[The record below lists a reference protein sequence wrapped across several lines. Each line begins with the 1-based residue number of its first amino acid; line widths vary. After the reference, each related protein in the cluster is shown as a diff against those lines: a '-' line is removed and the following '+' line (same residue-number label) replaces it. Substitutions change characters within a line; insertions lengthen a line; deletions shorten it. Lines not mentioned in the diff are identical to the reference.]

1 MVSEREEEENIAN
14 LSCMSLS
21 LLLFFSSLLSLR
33 LQWALLGC
41 RPSGS
46 LLLFFLFSFWRHHPV
61 ILFFWIKSIFPYG
74 HFHGKVGR
82 ERKKKKKEEKRRRR
96 EEEKKACAPGDAAM
110 EVEVGVELDSE
121 IKKNA
126 ETLVSDV
133 THTIHTHNNNNLQHE

>member
-1 MVSEREEEENIAN
+1 MGATRVPP
-14 LSCMSLS
+14 
-21 LLLFFSSLLSLR
+21 LLVP
-33 LQWALLGC
+33 A
-41 RPSGS
+41 
-46 LLLFFLFSFWRHHPV
+46 LFSFWRHRPV

>member
-1 MVSEREEEENIAN
+1 MGATRVPP
-14 LSCMSLS
+14 
-21 LLLFFSSLLSLR
+21 LR
-33 LQWALLGC
+33 VPAA
-41 RPSGS
+41 
-46 LLLFFLFSFWRHHPV
+46 LFSF
-61 ILFFWIKSIFPYG
+61 FFLASSSSHLVFLDKIDISIRTFPWKS
-74 HFHGKVGR
+74 R
-82 ERKKKKKEEKRRRR
+82 EGEKKEEKGRKKKKKRRR